1 MSYLDV
7 YQTIPVSGKLA
18 KATNPTVALYFA
30 TLLEVYEQVRRK
42 RTFDPSSGFF
52 KLDRAYM
59 SERTGISNDEQRN
72 CDLIMVALGVMKI
85 DSSSKDKLAIDMRRY
100 VEILADESKLPEELL
115 PKTLKKTKAD
125 KQASKESAI
134 KNMLVGVYPG
144 FDGAGEEEREAIR
157 TLVDVYY
164 SKGVVK
170 RAQWEQIFRL
180 IKSAAKDASAVKEMT
195 DYILA
200 TNYASIPAAIDSFM
214 RRRMQYGTKI
224 GAEQKKSNGAFMSES
239 F

>member
-7 YQTIPVSGKLA
+7 YQTLSVSGKLA
-18 KATNPTVALYFA
+18 RATNPTTALYFA

-42 RTFDPSSGFF
+42 RTFDPTSGFF
-52 KLDRAYM
+52 KLDRAYVA
-59 SERTGISNDEQRN
+59 ERTGIPGEEQRN
-72 CDLIMVALGVMKI
+72 CDVMMAGLGVI
-85 DSSSKDKLAIDMRRY
+85 RVDPSNKDKLAIDMRRY

-115 PKTLKKTKAD
+115 TKTMKMTKAAR
-125 KQASKESAI
+125 QANKEQGIKDMLASA
-134 KNMLVGVYPG
+134 YPG
-144 FDGAGEEEREAIR
+144 FATADARERQAIS

-164 SKGVVK
+164 SKGLVK

-180 IKSAAKDASAVKEMT
+180 IKSAAKDPAAVEEMT

-214 RRRMQYGTKI
+214 RRRMQFGSKI
-224 GAEQKKSNGAFMSES
+224 GAEQKRSNGALLDEKF
-239 F
+239 